1 MNVLLDTPVWSEF
14 LRRRSPVPAVQNEVD
29 SLIQAGS
36 ARIIGPIRQ
45 EVLSGIQ
52 SVDRFEYVRSQIQFF
67 PDEELMAEDFER
79 AAMHF
84 NQCRSRG
91 IQGSNTDF
99 LICSVAI
106 ARDLLIFTLD
116 KDFERYAEVLPIKLY
131 KY

>member
-1 MNVLLDTPVWSEF
+1 MSVLLDTPVWSEF
-14 LRRRSPVPAVQNEVD
+14 LQRRSPVEAVQNEAD
-29 SLIQAGS
+29 ALIQAGS

-52 SVDRFEYVRSQIQFF
+52 SLERFEVVRSQIQFF
-67 PDEELMAEDFER
+67 PDEELTAEDFEM

-106 ARDLLIFTLD
+106 ARDLSIFTLD